1 MIKSFFL
8 FFCLILSLNILA
20 FEVSPFNPNVVD
32 DTSTLNAES
41 IERINITIT
50 QLRSE
55 SDVWA
60 AVYLIHDLK
69 GNNLEDVA
77 EEVFRK
83 WKLGKEGKDN
93 GLLILLSINDRET
106 RIEVGYGLEGEI
118 TDFFAHQVI
127 QTIMIPAFKENRFA
141 DGIDLALKEINLKM
155 KDSSQIVSVGKIPNE
170 EEDWDEVL
178 LRLKYWLALLW
189 LVPTF
194 IVLGSLATAVVVQP
208 EAFKKMKEK
217 KRINPV
223 HCLTGV
229 NSSIALFLKLFFTI
243 NPGVFIVIFPV
254 MVAPNDPWVGWL
266 FDGLGLI
273 CVAVFIMQPVHFM
286 RRLFSMDYFMRS
298 EALKRL
304 DDHRKT
310 LSPGKTYT
318 MFGKSYTA
326 PTRSS
331 GSSYSSSG
339 SSRSSSSGGGRSGG
353 GGASGRW

>member
-1 MIKSFFL
+1 MIKSVFL
-8 FFCLILSLNILA
+8 FIGLLLSLNIFA

-41 IERINITIT
+41 IEHINATIS

-55 SDVWA
+55 TDVWA
-60 AVYLIHDLK
+60 AVYLVQDLK
-69 GNNLEDVA
+69 GNKLENVA

-83 WKLGKEGKDN
+83 WELGKAGKDN

-155 KDSSQIVSVGKIPNE
+155 KGSSQIVSVGKIPNE

-178 LRLKYWLALLW
+178 LRLKYWFALLW
-189 LVPTF
+189 IVPTL
-194 IVLGSLATAVVVQP
+194 IVIASLAAAVVVQP
-208 EAFKKMKEK
+208 EAYKNMKEK
-217 KRINPV
+217 GRINV
-223 HCLTGV
+223 IHCLTGV

-273 CVAVFIMQPVHFM
+273 FIGIFIMQPVHFM
-286 RRLFSMDYFMRS
+286 RRLFSMEYFRRS
-298 EALKRL
+298 EAAMRL
-304 DDHRKT
+304 DVHRKSLT
-310 LSPGKTYT
+310 PGQSYK